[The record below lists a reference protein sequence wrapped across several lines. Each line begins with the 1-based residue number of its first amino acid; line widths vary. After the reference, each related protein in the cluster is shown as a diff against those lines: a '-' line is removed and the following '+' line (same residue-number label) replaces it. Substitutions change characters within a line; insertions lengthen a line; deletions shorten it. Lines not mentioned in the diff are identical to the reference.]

1 MFGVCMA
8 KRFYTLLL
16 FLILSAHVF
25 CQTQKVVVLTLDGEI
40 NPAASDYIRSGVEY
54 SVKSDAQ
61 CMILMLN
68 TPGGLLEST
77 REIVSDILRSPIP
90 IIVYV
95 APQGSRAASAGV
107 FITLSANIDAMAPG
121 TNIGAA
127 HPVSLGEK
135 MDSTMTEKVT
145 NDAAAF
151 IRSISEKRNRNVKW
165 AEEAVRSSIS
175 ITETEALKDSVID
188 LIADNINDLL
198 AKIDGM
204 KITTESG
211 SGILHTK
218 DSKIV
223 YLDMSLQQKLLSLL
237 SDPNIYYILFM
248 LGTFGL
254 LFELYNPG
262 AIFPGVIGVI
272 CLILTFYSMNTLP
285 INYAGLALIIFGI
298 VLFVLEIKIVSHG
311 ILTVGGVVSLILGSF
326 MLINTNASLGTVDI
340 SWELI
345 ILVAVLTL
353 GFFAFAI
360 GYGIKAQKL
369 KPKTGVEGLLNA
381 EGEAISD
388 LTPKGQIRVHGEIWN
403 AESIDGNI
411 SRGEKI
417 IVTEISNLKL
427 LIRRAK

>member
-1 MFGVCMA
+1 MT
-8 KRFYTLLL
+8 KRLFTLLF
-16 FLILSAHVF
+16 FLILTAQVF
-25 CQTQKVVVLTLDGEI
+25 CQSQNVVVLTLDGAI
-40 NPAASDYIRSGVEY
+40 NPAASDYIKSGIEY
-54 SVKSDAQ
+54 SVKENAQ
-61 CMILMLN
+61 CMVLKLN

-77 REIVSDILRSPIP
+77 RDIVSSILRSPVP

-127 HPVSLGEK
+127 HPVSLEGK

-165 AEEAVRSSIS
+165 AEDAVRNSIS

-188 LIADNINDLL
+188 LIANNVNDLL
-198 AKIDGM
+198 NKVDGRTV
-204 KITTESG
+204 TTESG
-211 SGILHTK
+211 TGILHTK
-218 DSKIV
+218 DSKII
-223 YLDMSLQQKLLSLL
+223 YLDMSLQQKLLGLL

-298 VLFVLEIKIVSHG
+298 ILFVLEIKIVSHG
-311 ILTVGGVVSLILGSF
+311 ILTVGGVVSLVLGSF
-326 MLINTNASLGTVDI
+326 MLINTNATLGGIDI

-345 ILVAVLTL
+345 ILVAALTL

-360 GYGIKAQKL
+360 GYGIKAQRL

-381 EGEAISD
+381 PGEAISD
-388 LTPKGQIRVHGEIWN
+388 LTPKGQVRVHGEIWS
-403 AESIDGNI
+403 AESVEGNI
-411 SRGEKI
+411 SKGEKI

-427 LIRRAK
+427 LIRKAE